1 MIMSDLSRQE
11 DEWQAKATASAIAGA
26 RKIAQTFGPLTNTP
40 VGRLSDTEWG
50 WLVAAIV
57 FGWISARAEQA
68 IAEGREIEA
77 MIRSTGLQPNPCDV
91 AVVWSILPELADK
104 AAVDWSQPLSA
115 WSKNIMT
122 NFLMLAWRLI
132 GEAEA
137 ARDRGK
143 ILTNIKPEFNEEIGD
158 PIPF

>member
-1 MIMSDLSRQE
+1 MIMDKLSRHE
-11 DEWQAKATASAIAGA
+11 DDWQAKATASAIAGA
-26 RKIAQTFGPLTNTP
+26 RKIAETFGPLTNTP
-40 VGRLSDTEWG
+40 LGRLSDTEWG

-57 FGWISARAEQA
+57 FGWISARGEQA

-77 MIRSTGLQPNPCDV
+77 MIRSTGLQPNPCDW
-91 AVVWSILPELADK
+91 AVVSSILPELADK
-104 AAVDWSQPLSA
+104 ATIDWSQPLSA

-122 NFLMLAWRLI
+122 NFLMLAWCLI
-132 GEAEA
+132 REAEA

-143 ILTNIKPEFNEEIGD
+143 ILTNTKPELNEEIGD